1 MKRTFCYLSI
11 LGLAALCPG
20 IASAQLITE
29 AEYYFNTDPGQG
41 QATPVAIT
49 PGQTEVDLVIDVPGS
64 AIAAL
69 GPGLHRVWSR
79 VRDENGQW
87 SESLARTFRIDGP
100 GLAPEPDPL
109 PVARIDYRWYLN
121 GSPVGPV
128 VSLTPAA
135 PASTIAF
142 DQLAGLAGL
151 QDGLTYQLVA
161 TPYDTLGT
169 AGFSVTKS
177 IAIQTVDSDNDGLSD
192 LWETT
197 HGLNP
202 NLFADAALDSDNDGL
217 TNLQEFELG
226 TRPDLRDT
234 AGNGL
239 SDGYVHSLGLDPTIL
254 HPGLRAALLAGSG
267 QELGLVSEEQIRA
280 LSPDTPILSRNPLT
294 GKFTVEIGLQQSGNL
309 NTWTKLPL
317 SNQQSLF
324 EEGNMKFTFDAPL
337 PTQFYRVTARE

>member
-1 MKRTFCYLSI
+1 MSHPVRLAISASMALFAI
-11 LGLAALCPG
+11 QPLAA
-20 IASAQLITE
+20 IDIVA
-29 AEYYFNTDPGQG
+29 AEYFFNTDPGLG
-41 QATPVAIT
+41 QATPVAVT
-49 PGQTEVDLVIDVPGS
+49 PGQSSVNLSVSIPGS
-64 AIAAL
+64 AIA
-69 GPGLHRVWSR
+69 GFSPGLHRVWMR

-100 GLAPEPDPL
+100 GPGPEPDPL
-109 PVARIDYRWYLN
+109 PVDRIDYRWYRN
-121 GSPVGPV
+121 GAPVGPV
-128 VSLTPAA
+128 VSLIPAA
-135 PASTIAF
+135 PASSISF

-177 IAIQTVDSDNDGLSD
+177 IAIQTVDSDNDGLPD
-192 LWETT
+192 LYETT

-217 TNLQEFELG
+217 TNTQEFNLG

-239 SDGYVHSLGLDPTIL
+239 SDGYVHSLGLDPKIL
-254 HPGLRAALLAGSG
+254 NAGLRAALLARSG
-267 QELGLVSEEQIRA
+267 QELGLVSEEQIRT
-280 LSPDTPILSRNPLT
+280 LSPDIPILSRNPLT

-309 NTWTKLPL
+309 NTWTRLPV
-317 SNQQSLF
+317 SNQQTLF
-324 EEGNMKFTFDAPL
+324 ENGNMKFTFDAPL
-337 PTQFYRVTARE
+337 PTQFYRVTAGE